1 LFQLSIQY
9 LNPNF
14 LYPVYNLTFYE
25 TFQQIKKILFLW
37 TRAIRIKFLLASI
50 IAVTNGIAI
59 SYWKTGELDFVYAL
73 LTYFGIICLHISVD
87 LLNDYWDFKRGIDT
101 NTKRTKYSGGTGVI
115 PENLINSKLIYCA
128 GVIFLILG
136 GLIGLYF
143 VTIKGTIILILL
155 IFAIISIYFYSTN
168 IVNAGLGELFVAIK
182 GSMIVLG
189 SYYIQSDQIDLTSIY
204 VGIIIG
210 LLSAVV
216 LLVTSF
222 PDYEA
227 DKKSG
232 RRTLVIVMGKE
243 NSIKLFITIATITY
257 AMIIGGSIFNIMT
270 TFSTI
275 ALLSLPFAFKAVLKL
290 RRFNET
296 SELVSSMANTII
308 YSRICGILLAISFII

>member
-1 LFQLSIQY
+1 M
-9 LNPNF
+9 
-14 LYPVYNLTFYE
+14 TFYE

-37 TRAIRIKFLLASI
+37 SRAIRIKFLLASI

-59 SYWKTGELDFVYAL
+59 SYWKTGELDFGYAI

-143 VTIKGTIILILL
+143 VTIKGIIILILL

-243 NSIKLFITIATITY
+243 NSIKLYITIVTITY
-257 AMIIGGSIFNIMT
+257 AMIIGGSIFNVMT
-270 TFSTI
+270 IFSTI
-275 ALLSLPFAFKAVLKL
+275 ALLSLPFAFKAALKL

>member
-1 LFQLSIQY
+1 
-9 LNPNF
+9 
-14 LYPVYNLTFYE
+14 
-25 TFQQIKKILFLW
+25 
-37 TRAIRIKFLLASI
+37 LLASI

-59 SYWKTGELDFVYAL
+59 SYWKTGELDFGYAI

-143 VTIKGTIILILL
+143 VTIKGIIILILL

-210 LLSAVV
+210 LLSSVV

-243 NSIKLFITIATITY
+243 NSIKLYITIVTITY
-257 AMIIGGSIFNIMT
+257 AMIIGGSIFNVMT
-270 TFSTI
+270 IFSTI
-275 ALLSLPFAFKAVLKL
+275 ALLSLPFAFKAALKL

-308 YSRICGILLAISFII
+308 YSRFCGILLAISFII

>member
-1 LFQLSIQY
+1 M
-9 LNPNF
+9 
-14 LYPVYNLTFYE
+14 TFYE

-37 TRAIRIKFLLASI
+37 SRAIRIKFLLASI

-59 SYWKTGELDFVYAL
+59 SYWKTGELDFGYAI
-73 LTYFGIICLHISVD
+73 LTYFGVICLHISVD

-136 GLIGLYF
+136 GMIGLYF
-143 VTIKGTIILILL
+143 VTIKGIIILILL

-210 LLSAVV
+210 LLSSVV

-243 NSIKLFITIATITY
+243 NSIKLFITIVTITY
-257 AMIIGGSIFNIMT
+257 AMIIGGSIFNLMT
-270 TFSTI
+270 IFSTI
-275 ALLSLPFAFKAVLKL
+275 ALLSLPFAFKAALKL

>member
-1 LFQLSIQY
+1 
-9 LNPNF
+9 
-14 LYPVYNLTFYE
+14 LTFYE

-37 TRAIRIKFLLASI
+37 SRAIRIKFLLASI

-59 SYWKTGELDFVYAL
+59 SYWKTGELDFGYAI
-73 LTYFGIICLHISVD
+73 LTYFGIIFLHISVD

-243 NSIKLFITIATITY
+243 NSIKLFITIVTITY
-257 AMIIGGSIFNIMT
+257 AMIIGGSIFNVMT
-270 TFSTI
+270 IFSTI
-275 ALLSLPFAFKAVLKL
+275 ALLSLPFAFKAALKL

>member
-1 LFQLSIQY
+1 M
-9 LNPNF
+9 
-14 LYPVYNLTFYE
+14 TFYE

-59 SYWKTGELDFVYAL
+59 SYWKTGELDFGYAI
-73 LTYFGIICLHISVD
+73 LTYFGVICLHISVD

-143 VTIKGTIILILL
+143 VTIKGIIILILL
-155 IFAIISIYFYSTN
+155 TFAIISIYFYSTN

-243 NSIKLFITIATITY
+243 NSTKLFITIVTITY
-257 AMIIGGSIFNIMT
+257 AMIIGGSIFNVMT
-270 TFSTI
+270 IFSTI

-308 YSRICGILLAISFII
+308 YSRICGILLGISFII

>member
-1 LFQLSIQY
+1 M
-9 LNPNF
+9 
-14 LYPVYNLTFYE
+14 TFYE

-37 TRAIRIKFLLASI
+37 SRAIRIKFLLASI

-59 SYWKTGELDFVYAL
+59 SYWKTGELDFGYAI
-73 LTYFGIICLHISVD
+73 LTYFGVICLHISVD

-143 VTIKGTIILILL
+143 VTIKGIIILILL

-210 LLSAVV
+210 LLSSVV

-243 NSIKLFITIATITY
+243 NSIKLFITIVTITY
-257 AMIIGGSIFNIMT
+257 AMIIGGSIFNVMT
-270 TFSTI
+270 IFSTI
-275 ALLSLPFAFKAVLKL
+275 ALLSLPFAFKAALKL

>member
-1 LFQLSIQY
+1 M
-9 LNPNF
+9 
-14 LYPVYNLTFYE
+14 TFYE

-37 TRAIRIKFLLASI
+37 SRAIRIKFLLASI

-59 SYWKTGELDFVYAL
+59 SYWKTGELDFGYAI

-115 PENLINSKLIYCA
+115 PDNLINSKLIYCA

-143 VTIKGTIILILL
+143 VTIKGIIILILL

-243 NSIKLFITIATITY
+243 NSIKLFITIVTITY
-257 AMIIGGSIFNIMT
+257 AMIIGGSIFNVMT
-270 TFSTI
+270 IFSTI
-275 ALLSLPFAFKAVLKL
+275 ALLSLPFAFKAALKL